1 MTSPLLDLSNTIT
14 DAVERSGQAIVA
26 VNARQ
31 RFPSSG
37 IHWQPGIVVTADH
50 GLKRDEEIVVT
61 LPGGSIR
68 GATLVGRDPSTDLA
82 VLRIPNELPV
92 AHIGDPQSLRIGS
105 LALAI
110 ASTENGGAAVSMGVI
125 STLAG
130 PWRTWRGGQV
140 DQLIRLDLNLYNGF
154 SGGALVNSE
163 GHVLGMV
170 TAGLSRSTG
179 IALPVTTVN
188 RVVGQLLQKGRIA
201 RGYLGVGMQPVRLP
215 ESLKQSLNLNS
226 DGGVILVSL
235 ETDGPAARAGAMIGD
250 IFVAFDGEMVSDTED
265 VLALLTPERIGRP
278 ISVAIVRGGTAA
290 ILTITIGERPRRE
303 R

>member
-1 MTSPLLDLSNTIT
+1 MTSPLIDLSNRIT
-14 DAVERSGQAIVA
+14 EAVEQSGKAIVA

-31 RFPSSG
+31 RFPASG

-50 GLKRDEEIVVT
+50 GLKRDEEISVT
-61 LPGGSIR
+61 LPGGSTR

-92 AHIGDPQSLRIGS
+92 ADIGDSQSLRVGS
-105 LALAI
+105 LALAV
-110 ASTENGGAAVSMGVI
+110 ASTEDGNSAVSMGVI
-125 STLAG
+125 SALAG
-130 PWRTWRGGQV
+130 SWRTWRGGQV
-140 DQLIRLDLNLYNGF
+140 DQLIRLDLNLYSGF
-154 SGGALVNSE
+154 SGGALVSAE
-163 GHVLGMV
+163 GQVLGMV

-179 IALPVTTVN
+179 IALPVATVN
-188 RVVGQLLQKGRIA
+188 RVVDQLVQKGRIA

-235 ETDGPAARAGAMIGD
+235 ENDGPAARAGAMIGD
-250 IFVAFDGEMVSDTED
+250 IFVAFDGQTVGDTED
-265 VLALLTPERIGRP
+265 VLALLTPERIGMP
-278 ISVAIVRGGTAA
+278 IPVAIVRGGAAA

>member
-1 MTSPLLDLSNTIT
+1 MTSPLIDFSNRLTE
-14 DAVERSGQAIVA
+14 AVEQSSKAIVA

-50 GLKRDEEIVVT
+50 GLKRDEEISVT
-61 LPGGSIR
+61 LPGGSTR

-92 AHIGDPQSLRIGS
+92 ADIGDSRSLRVGS
-105 LALAI
+105 LALAV
-110 ASTENGGAAVSMGVI
+110 ASTDNGNSAVSMGVI
-125 STLAG
+125 SALAG
-130 PWRTWRGGQV
+130 SWRTWRGGQV
-140 DQLIRLDLNLYNGF
+140 DQLIRLDLNLYSGF
-154 SGGALVNSE
+154 SGGALVSAE
-163 GHVLGMV
+163 SQVLGMV

-179 IALPVTTVN
+179 IALPVETVN
-188 RVVGQLLQKGRIA
+188 RVVDQLVQKGRIA

-226 DGGVILVSL
+226 EGGVILVSL
-235 ETDGPAARAGAMIGD
+235 ENDGPAARAGAMIGD
-250 IFVAFDGEMVSDTED
+250 IFVAFDGETISDTED
-265 VLALLTPERIGRP
+265 VLALLTPERIGIP
-278 ISVAIVRGGTAA
+278 IPVAIVRGGMAA